1 MSHSI
6 SDIWDEECE
15 RIARLNH
22 EQGFA
27 QYTDELDRAWAE
39 FEKGEKPEGLRS
51 VVHASWLRSHTN
63 GIDAYHFEY
72 QFCEQGELRRI
83 MARNSLLIS
92 IAREI
97 MRNLL
102 AYNPDGHINLTDAN
116 GVTLHYCG
124 QDLTPI
130 GSILC
135 ETVQGT
141 NCTGRCLKENRLVYL
156 LSAENY
162 KEALRVRGKHC
173 AAAPIRDENGG
184 MLGILTLTADPGCFH
199 YHTLGTVQ
207 CCRRSDISAT
217 NSASVGKRAGVGD
230 GVT

>member
-1 MSHSI
+1 
-6 SDIWDEECE
+6 
-15 RIARLNH
+15 
-22 EQGFA
+22 
-27 QYTDELDRAWAE
+27 
-39 FEKGEKPEGLRS
+39 
-51 VVHASWLRSHTN
+51 
-63 GIDAYHFEY
+63 
-72 QFCEQGELRRI
+72 

-162 KEALRVRGKHC
+162 V
-173 AAAPIRDENGG
+173 
-184 MLGILTLTADPGCFH
+184 
-199 YHTLGTVQ
+199 
-207 CCRRSDISAT
+207 SAT
-217 NSASVGKRAGVGD
+217 R
-230 GVT
+230 TR

>member
-1 MSHSI
+1 
-6 SDIWDEECE
+6 
-15 RIARLNH
+15 
-22 EQGFA
+22 
-27 QYTDELDRAWAE
+27 
-39 FEKGEKPEGLRS
+39 
-51 VVHASWLRSHTN
+51 
-63 GIDAYHFEY
+63 
-72 QFCEQGELRRI
+72 
-83 MARNSLLIS
+83 
-92 IAREI
+92 

-173 AAAPIRDENGG
+173 AAAPIRD
-184 MLGILTLTADPGCFH
+184 
-199 YHTLGTVQ
+199 
-207 CCRRSDISAT
+207 
-217 NSASVGKRAGVGD
+217 
-230 GVT
+230 